1 MSFDTPIL
9 FIIYN
14 RPDLTEKIFNQIRL
28 IKPKKLF
35 VAADGP
41 KQGKKGD
48 IEKCQAARNILT
60 QIDWQCEVNTLFS
73 NSNLGCKIGESKPMN
88 WFFDNVSEGII
99 IEDDTLPD
107 TSFFYFCENL
117 LNYYRSEERV
127 SMISGN
133 NFQFGI
139 KRGSAS
145 YYFSKITHTWG
156 WASWRRA
163 WRSYDVQIKTFPT
176 FRKENKIKEIFEH
189 EGLQKYFLQ
198 NLEGTYKNKL
208 DTWDYQW
215 TYAIW
220 LQDGYCIIPN
230 VNLIKNLGFRSDA
243 THTKTYNEKCSNM
256 DVGEIKEIIHPSQ
269 IRRDQDAEIHTYNL
283 LYAPQPIAKRLKNKI
298 KTIQQRLY
306 EYFTDRDH

>member
-1 MSFDTPIL
+1 MSFNTPIL

-14 RPDLTEKIFNQIRL
+14 RPDLTTKVFNQIRM

-41 KQGKKGD
+41 KQKKGD
-48 IEKCQAARNILT
+48 AEKCQAARNILN
-60 QIDWQCEVNTLFS
+60 QIDWQCEIKTLFS
-73 NSNLGCKIGESKPMN
+73 SSNLGCKVGESKPMN

-99 IEDDTLPD
+99 IEDDTLPN

-117 LNYYRSEERV
+117 LNYYRNEKRV

-139 KRGSAS
+139 KRGASS

-156 WASWRRA
+156 WASWKRA
-163 WRSYDVQIKTFPT
+163 WRSYDVQIKTFPN
-176 FRKENKIKEIFEH
+176 FKKENKIGEIFEH

-198 NLEGTYKNKL
+198 NLERVYHNKA

-215 TYAIW
+215 TYATW
-220 LQDGYCIIPN
+220 LQNGLCVIPN
-230 VNLIKNLGFRSDA
+230 VNLIKNLGFRNDA
-243 THTKTYNEKCSNM
+243 THTKTYNEKLSNM
-256 DVGEIKEIIHPSQ
+256 DAEEISEIIHPSEI
-269 IRRDQDAEIHTYNL
+269 IRDKDAEIHTYNI
-283 LYAPQPIAKRLKNKI
+283 LYAPQPITTRLKNKI

-306 EYFTDRDH
+306 EYFTDRNH